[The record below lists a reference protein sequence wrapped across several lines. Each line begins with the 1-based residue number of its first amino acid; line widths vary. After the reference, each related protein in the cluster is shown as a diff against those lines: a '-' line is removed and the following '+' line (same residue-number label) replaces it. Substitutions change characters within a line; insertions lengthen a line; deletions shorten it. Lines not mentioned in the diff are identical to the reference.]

1 MDSFE
6 QIGVNYQYAAPTLEQ
21 AQRSFT
27 YSCKC
32 CINKG
37 RNKPCDRCAIEQVHN
52 MVCAIFNDKV
62 VTTPMHNTTEMNYK
76 GK

>member
-6 QIGVNYQYAAPTLEQ
+6 QIGVNYQYAAFNKEQ
-21 AQRSFT
+21 AIRSFE

-32 CINKG
+32 CVNKG
-37 RNKPCDRCAIEQVHN
+37 RNKPCDKCAIEQVHN
-52 MVCAIFNDKV
+52 MICAIFND
-62 VTTPMHNTTEMNYK
+62 TPTRETMHK